1 MRKVLLLIT
10 LLCIAVVQSWA
21 NPKFETGKKYRIEC
35 ATAKGGAVVLGQ
47 RHSQSFYLYYDT
59 STSYADDAWWYVNE
73 VADGVYTLCNAQSK
87 QYMVH
92 DDNVYSNSTGKYL
105 VLSDSASTATSQ
117 WSFESTDDESG
128 YYYVRNMGA
137 TQKEYFN
144 LRTNNNLLGCYE
156 KVSTSNG
163 RFAFYDESGNQVTEG
178 GSSSGGSG
186 GSGGEGGGGSTVVP
200 TEGNLPSYLQ
210 TFTLNGRQP
219 VLDTNEK
226 AYYYTLP
233 DSLRRGGVFPI
244 KVAYTLATGYADYKL
259 SIDGHELKA
268 DHDTMNIVSPQCKK
282 AYRITLSNAEGTVVA
297 TTPLQF
303 TYLPIVEIGFS
314 ASDIGSTYGN
324 MTTFRVS
331 EGDSISQP
339 ELLNAKLKTRG
350 ATALYKDKKSY
361 AVKLYDANGES
372 LDHRFFGLRS
382 DNNWILDAMYV
393 DPACMRNRVSTDLWN
408 DFAVAPYH
416 AEKKKKART
425 GTRGHFVEVFMNGQ
439 YHGLYCMTEKMDRKQ
454 LDLKKF
460 EADSTGQTQ
469 GTVHGLLYKTS
480 QWSYAVHMGHDS
492 GSSRYPG
499 YSPSGYSN
507 TLGKESWDYYELKYP
522 DYEKEAVDFAP
533 IYNAVNF
540 VCTASQTEFEQKI
553 KSYFDFATARDY
565 YLFIDLLMAT
575 DNHGKNMYY
584 YVYDRQSKYGDL
596 VGMAPWDLDGTWG
609 INWAGST
616 SYTSGATQD
625 FDSFLWK
632 YEHGQLGLYDKL
644 AQSTTLSWDNYLAAR
659 YAQLRKNQFNPD
671 SLANRFAAYA
681 SLFADSYAD
690 TRERNKWSA
699 HSNISLAATY
709 AETWAKERVA
719 ALDEKYDYN
728 TIVRPQ
734 PLAAATDTTRWYGIS
749 FNNSGRNWTAQ
760 QTQNISYTE
769 IDTTAVGLA
778 QSQQWCFIPSDGEG
792 YKIKNRATGE
802 YLVSNGTTATLG
814 TEADASLF
822 LLTTSTAENADSE
835 QSPYYCVRVS
845 KGKYLRVFGG
855 ELSVGNSTDQFASFS
870 ITPNSTYIINYAS
883 RYQNIPQGAVGMPT
897 YLAEAD
903 HLQQYKQLYQQAITD
918 ATPEVIA
925 QLEAMNLLVE
935 QSGAPK
941 VDVDMLNNKY
951 YRLYAANDTT
961 SALGTTAEAKLAM
974 AAISDE
980 NIDQIWQIHSTDGG
994 KLTLLHANHE
1004 AYAQAA
1010 DSLSEQSIDLSL
1022 DSLGCAAFAFA
1033 DIDNNKLFA
1042 PTDSTTAWYLL
1053 PVETVRLRFDFKDG
1067 EKPST
1072 TAYLPFGVSH
1082 IEGAQAYVGS
1092 EPIRGYMKLNA
1103 VDDFARCTGVVL
1115 ISEDNNDFATL
1126 TIGESTNDTSAISG
1140 TLTQRLIADTLV
1152 GRCFTLGDTLIVE
1165 PWGWHEGF
1173 LKTSTD
1179 LIAANTAYFYSETG
1193 AGVIFGE
1200 APEESGGEEP
1210 GGGEEPEPGEPGG
1223 GDEPGGGL
1231 VGINEVDNNASNA
1244 LPYYDLSGRRVM
1256 HPVKGGIYIQ
1266 GGKKVVVK

>member
-10 LLCIAVVQSWA
+10 LLCTAAVQSWA

-47 RHSQSFYLYYDT
+47 QHNQSFYLYYDT

-73 VADGVYTLCNAQSK
+73 VADGVYTICNAESK

-92 DDNVYSNSTGKYL
+92 DDNEYSNTTGKYL
-105 VLSDSASTATSQ
+105 VLADSVPNATSQ
-117 WSFESTDDESG
+117 WSLESTDDDSG
-128 YYYVRNMGA
+128 YYYVKNQGA
-137 TQKEYFN
+137 SQKEYFN
-144 LRTNNNLLGCYE
+144 LRTNNYLLGCYE
-156 KVSTSNG
+156 KVTTNNG
-163 RFAFYDESGNQVTEG
+163 RFAFYDENGNQVTEDG
-178 GSSSGGSG
+178 TSSGG
-186 GSGGEGGGGSTVVP
+186 GSGEGGSTVVP

-226 AYYYTLP
+226 KFYYTLP
-233 DSLRRGGVFPI
+233 DSLRKGGVFTTE
-244 KVAYTLATGYADYKL
+244 VAYTLATGYADYKL

-268 DHDTMNIVSPQCKK
+268 GNDTVNIVSPQCKS

-314 ASDIGSTYGN
+314 PDEIGTNYGN
-324 MTTFRVS
+324 MTTFRVN

-480 QWSYAVHMGHDS
+480 QWSYAVHMGHES

-499 YSPSGYSN
+499 YSPSGYNN
-507 TLGKESWDYYELKYP
+507 TLGNETWDNYELKYP

-540 VCTASQTEFEQKI
+540 VCTASQTEFEQKV
-553 KSYFDFATARDY
+553 KSYFDIATARDY

-584 YVYDRQSKYGDL
+584 YVYDHQSKYGDL
-596 VGMAPWDLDGTWG
+596 IGMAPWDLDGTWG

-616 SYTSGATQD
+616 SYTSNAAQD
-625 FDSFLWK
+625 FDTFLWR

-659 YAQLRKNQFNPD
+659 YAQLRQNQFNPD
-671 SLANRFAAYA
+671 SLANRFASYA

-690 TRERNKWSA
+690 SRERNKWSA
-699 HSNISLAATY
+699 HSNIPLAATY
-709 AETWAKERVA
+709 AENWAKERVA

-728 TIVRPQ
+728 TIIQ
-734 PLAAATDTTRWYGIS
+734 PLAATTDTTRWYGIS
-749 FNNSGRNWTAQ
+749 FNNSGFNWTAQ
-760 QTQNISYTE
+760 QSQDISYTRV
-769 IDTTAVGLA
+769 DTSAVGLA
-778 QSQQWCFIPSDGEG
+778 QAQQWAFIPCEGEG

-814 TEADASLF
+814 QEADASLF
-822 LLTTSTAENADSE
+822 LLTTSTAENSESE
-835 QSPYYCVRVS
+835 QSPYYCVRVA
-845 KGKYLRVFGG
+845 KDKYLRAFGG
-855 ELSVGNSTDQFASFS
+855 ALSVGNATDLLASFT

-883 RYQNIPQGAVGMPT
+883 RYQHIPQGAVGMPT
-897 YLAEAD
+897 YLAQAD
-903 HLQQYKQLYQQAITD
+903 HLQQYKQLYQQAFTE

-941 VDVDMLNNKY
+941 VDIDMLNNKY

-961 SALGTTAEAKLAM
+961 TALGTTPEAKLAI
-974 AAISDE
+974 ATADE
-980 NIDQIWQIHSTDGG
+980 DNIDQIWQIRTTDDG
-994 KLTLLHANHE
+994 KLTLVHANHE

-1010 DSLSEQSIDLSL
+1010 DSLSRQIVSLSL

-1033 DIDNNKLFA
+1033 DIDNKLFA
-1042 PTDSTTAWYLL
+1042 PTDSSTAWYLL
-1053 PVETVRLRFDFKDG
+1053 PVESVRMNFDYKDG
-1067 EKPST
+1067 EKPYT
-1072 TAYLPFGVSH
+1072 TAYLPFGISH

-1092 EPIRGYMKLNA
+1092 EPVRGYMKLNA

-1115 ISEDNNDFATL
+1115 ISDGSSDFATL
-1126 TIGESTNDTSAISG
+1126 TIGESTNDSSAISG
-1140 TLTQRLIADTLV
+1140 TLTQQLIADTLV
-1152 GRCFTLGDTLIVE
+1152 SHYFTLGDTLIVE
-1165 PWGWHEGF
+1165 PWGWHDGF
-1173 LKTSTD
+1173 LRTSTN

-1200 APEESGGEEP
+1200 APEEGGGEKP
-1210 GGGEEPEPGEPGG
+1210 GGGEESGGGESGG
-1223 GDEPGGGL
+1223 GDEPGGV
-1231 VGINEVDNNASNA
+1231 VGINETAEETSNA
-1244 LPYYDLSGRRVM
+1244 LPYYDLSGRRVT